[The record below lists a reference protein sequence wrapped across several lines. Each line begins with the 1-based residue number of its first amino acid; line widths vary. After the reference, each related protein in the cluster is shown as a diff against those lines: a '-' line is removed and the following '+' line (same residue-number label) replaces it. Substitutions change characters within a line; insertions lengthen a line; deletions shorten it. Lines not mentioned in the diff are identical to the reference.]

1 MEETRTYATHPAA
14 FINQPVAA
22 PHQSQRKHR
31 FRSAA
36 VLLRQLPP
44 GGSQELKRRWRV
56 PINRAFCSV
65 SFGSPSWRP
74 LQTQKPLAISIQR
87 TALLRELREAKSLPY
102 RAWAYELTYHHL
114 QIVYSCNRPVK
125 LLYFLA
131 ICQILCYAIPGAT
144 STPVGGSPSTF
155 SGVMLLFTPNPKQR
169 GGGRC
174 VRYME

>member
-1 MEETRTYATHPAA
+1 MNATGWMEYVLVFSTQRGNLKLLA
-14 FINQPVAA
+14 IAA
-22 PHQSQRKHR
+22 PHQSFLPIGSEVPLVKKSS
-31 FRSAA
+31 F
-36 VLLRQLPP
+36 PP
-44 GGSQELKRRWRV
+44 GEAKGR
-56 PINRAFCSV
+56 
-65 SFGSPSWRP
+65 
-74 LQTQKPLAISIQR
+74 
-87 TALLRELREAKSLPY
+87 LRELIPFNVPICSRRERAAKRLY
-102 RAWAYELTYHHL
+102 HL

-131 ICQILCYAIPGAT
+131 ICRIMCYAIPGAA

>member
-1 MEETRTYATHPAA
+1 MVKTETNAIHPAT
-14 FINQPVAA
+14 FMNQPVAA
-22 PHQSQRKHR
+22 PHQAFLPIGSEVPLVKKSS
-31 FRSAA
+31 F
-36 VLLRQLPP
+36 PP
-44 GGSQELKRRWRV
+44 GEAKGR
-56 PINRAFCSV
+56 
-65 SFGSPSWRP
+65 
-74 LQTQKPLAISIQR
+74 
-87 TALLRELREAKSLPY
+87 LRELIPFNVPICSRRERAAKRLY
-102 RAWAYELTYHHL
+102 HL

>member
-1 MEETRTYATHPAA
+1 MAYVLVSSTQRENLKLLAIAT
-14 FINQPVAA
+14 
-22 PHQSQRKHR
+22 PHQSFLPIGSEVPLVKKSS
-31 FRSAA
+31 F
-36 VLLRQLPP
+36 PP
-44 GGSQELKRRWRV
+44 GEAKGR
-56 PINRAFCSV
+56 
-65 SFGSPSWRP
+65 
-74 LQTQKPLAISIQR
+74 
-87 TALLRELREAKSLPY
+87 LRELIPFNVPICSRRERAAKRLY
-102 RAWAYELTYHHL
+102 HL